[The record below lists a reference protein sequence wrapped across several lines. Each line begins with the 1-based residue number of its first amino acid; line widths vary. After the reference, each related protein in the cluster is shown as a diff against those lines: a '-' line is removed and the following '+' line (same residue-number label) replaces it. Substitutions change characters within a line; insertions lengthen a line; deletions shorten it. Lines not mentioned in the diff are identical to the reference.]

1 MSEDT
6 SPEIDDD
13 TNDDSH
19 DELLE
24 ALQAAVEVKEV
35 EEDEEPQWD
44 PSPVARMRRLEA
56 TLFMARSPLTTRK
69 LSQLAGLEDGSQARS
84 MIKELNQ
91 RYDHQQRSFQVK
103 NIAGGYQLLTR
114 PQFSK
119 WLRQLEHIGRRSRL
133 SGPAMETLAVV
144 AYRQP
149 IIKSDIEAIRGVSS
163 GEILRQLLEKGMT
176 RIAGRSEELGRPY
189 LYATSK
195 DFLAHFGL
203 GSLDHLPR
211 AEDLVGTGLPTWGN
225 SDPISDPKTKTDAGA
240 DKAESN
246 TEQETSE
253 R

>member
-149 IIKSDIEAIRGVSS
+149 IIKSDIEAVRGVSS
-163 GEILRQLLEKGMT
+163 GEILRQLLEKGLV

-195 DFLAHFGL
+195 EFLAQFGL
-203 GSLDHLPR
+203 GNLDDLPR
-211 AEDLVGTGLPTWGN
+211 SERLAGQGLPTWAN
-225 SDPISDPKTKTDAGA
+225 SDQISDPNSSTEPSDE
-240 DKAESN
+240 ES
-246 TEQETSE
+246 ETSSQT
-253 R
+253 